1 MRLTMSKC
9 LIAHYIGGTH
19 LLSFKS
25 AVSSSVSLERNF
37 NSLGGILR
45 RLFLHKLRV
54 ANSRQKFELLSKVT
68 TQHTRP
74 LLRIYDLSQC
84 HVTLPS
90 VYYTMVACI
99 AGNENLENAPAK
111 SETLAYER
119 YVTNQP
125 RSVLVSAH

>member
-1 MRLTMSKC
+1 MQ
-9 LIAHYIGGTH
+9 
-19 LLSFKS
+19 
-25 AVSSSVSLERNF
+25 
-37 NSLGGILR
+37 
-45 RLFLHKLRV
+45 KLRV

-84 HVTLPS
+84 YVTLPS
-90 VYYTMVACI
+90 IYCTVVSCI

-111 SETLAYER
+111 SETLTYQR

-125 RSVLVSAH
+125 RSVLVRAH